1 MLRFVP
7 RGPLNFPAPVSSLAD
22 SFGSRTTCGIAK
34 EEKERQRERERES
47 YGGPRFSLMVRRASS
62 PDDPWETPLASP
74 LRRGVFAAT
83 ALNAAK
89 ARECAALASRAREED
104 NDNDN
109 DNEHEPDSKYYA
121 RRCDDEVKVL
131 ERAKE
136 RERER
141 KRGGGEGY

>member
-1 MLRFVP
+1 VVKGEFTR
-7 RGPLNFPAPVSSLAD
+7 RPLGNTLGVA
-22 SFGSRTTCGIAK
+22 
-34 EEKERQRERERES
+34 
-47 YGGPRFSLMVRRASS
+47 
-62 PDDPWETPLASP
+62 

-89 ARECAALASRAREED
+89 ARECEAALASRAREE
-104 NDNDN
+104 DNDN

-136 RERER
+136 KERER
-141 KRGGGEGY
+141 KREREGY